1 MHLQIQLGATAS
13 VTNTLKPRVV
23 LDAAVFCR
31 DELQEQGSSPSQAPT
46 APRRAPAIFCTHRSK
61 LRARAVNIF
70 NGTPKIKNLAGS
82 GPYWQT
88 LPGFGEVR
96 LSWPCFCAGCLPLSA
111 FRDELIDV
119 VPRAGVNSRIHQR
132 RARSDAHQER
142 ADRRSKR

>member
-31 DELQEQGSSPSQAPT
+31 DELQEQGS
-46 APRRAPAIFCTHRSK
+46 
-61 LRARAVNIF
+61 
-70 NGTPKIKNLAGS
+70 

-96 LSWPCFCAGCLPLSA
+96 LSWPCFCAVCLPLSA